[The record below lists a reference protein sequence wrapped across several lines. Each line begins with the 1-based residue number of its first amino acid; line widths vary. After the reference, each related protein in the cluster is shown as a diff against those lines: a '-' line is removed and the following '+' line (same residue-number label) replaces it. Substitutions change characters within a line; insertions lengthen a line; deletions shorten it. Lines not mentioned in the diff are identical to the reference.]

1 METKGTSFEYNT
13 RYRELKNDVIAD
25 IEALVGKKKVKFDEP
40 FADEANNDIYAV
52 DADCVYFNG
61 TMESYPL
68 SDLGVLDAILI
79 VSLLEK

>member
-1 METKGTSFEYNT
+1 MATKGTSFEYNT

-25 IEALVGKKKVKFDEP
+25 IEALVGKKKVNFDEP

-52 DADCVYFNG
+52 DADNVYFNG

-68 SDLGVLDAILI
+68 RDLGVLDAILI
-79 VSLLEK
+79 VSLLEN